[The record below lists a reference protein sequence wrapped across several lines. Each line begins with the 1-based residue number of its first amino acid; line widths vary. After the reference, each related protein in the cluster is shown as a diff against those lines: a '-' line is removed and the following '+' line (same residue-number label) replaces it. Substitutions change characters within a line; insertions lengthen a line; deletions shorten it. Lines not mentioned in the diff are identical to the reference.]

1 MTKKNDNKD
10 FKDREFLRIPI
21 PNDNS
26 QIEKLKKILSSP
38 PIPNKRDQLSF
49 DLELPEKIENDKNR
63 IKKHDERMNNIR
75 KILNKK

>member
-38 PIPNKRDQLSF
+38 PIPNKRDQLSL
-49 DLELPEKIENDKNR
+49 DLELPEKIENDKDR
-63 IKKHDERMNNIR
+63 LKKHDERMKNIR